1 MSTRL
6 IGRVIKIREKIP
18 NGSLAAAN
26 AIGSAVGTSKIPV
39 AYAIAFAGS
48 QTVAQEK
55 LLQGRCLKRSISA

>member
-1 MSTRL
+1 MR
-6 IGRVIKIREKIP
+6 

-39 AYAIAFAGS
+39 AYAIAFTGS

-55 LLQGRCLKRSISA
+55 RLQERCLTRSSFV